1 MTFTKRLLDW
11 YDKNK
16 RDLPFRQQK
25 DPYNIWVSEIMAQ
38 QTQIKT
44 MIPYYLNWIKVY
56 PNIETLAEANIDEV
70 LKMWEGLGYYSRAR
84 NLHKGANFVMEH
96 FNGALPASKK
106 ELMRIPGIGEYTS
119 SAIAS
124 IAFDLPEIAV
134 DGNVKRVMARTLNY
148 TENVNTKKAHQ
159 FFEDWLKHELA
170 INKAHPS
177 DFTQALMELGA
188 LVCTPSNTTCIGCPL
203 EDLCACWRGE
213 VVGQVPFIPKKK
225 PSPVYDK
232 SVFIMFEDDSIYL
245 SNDDSD
251 GLMKGLMRLPQIEGH
266 QADLDPLMEIKHKF
280 THLTWNIKVYQKEA
294 HPMDML
300 LKVKIENL
308 DDYSIVTGHKKIL
321 KKLKI
326 IA

>member
-1 MTFTKRLLDW
+1 
-11 YDKNK
+11 
-16 RDLPFRQQK
+16 
-25 DPYNIWVSEIMAQ
+25 
-38 QTQIKT
+38 
-44 MIPYYLNWIKVY
+44 
-56 PNIETLAEANIDEV
+56 
-70 LKMWEGLGYYSRAR
+70 
-84 NLHKGANFVMEH
+84 
-96 FNGALPASKK
+96 
-106 ELMRIPGIGEYTS
+106 MRIPGIGEYTS

-177 DFTQALMELGA
+177 DFSQALMELGA
-188 LVCTPSNTTCIGCPL
+188 LVCTPSNINCVGCPL

-232 SVFIMFEDDSIYL
+232 SVFIIIEEDYIYL
-245 SNDDSD
+245 SNDESD

-266 QADLDPLMEIKHKF
+266 QDNLEPLMGIKHKF
-280 THLTWNIKVYQKEA
+280 THLTWNIKVYEKEA
-294 HPMDML
+294 YPMDTL

-308 DDYSIVTGHKKIL
+308 EDYSIVTGHKKIL
-321 KKLKI
+321 KKLNI
-326 IA
+326 I

>member
-56 PNIETLAEANIDEV
+56 PNIETLAKADIDEV

-96 FNGALPASKK
+96 FTGALPASKK

>member
-56 PNIETLAEANIDEV
+56 PNIETLAKADIDEV